1 MVSGVEPDFVGLRD
15 RLLRLLA
22 GGPRESVGPDVL
34 GFDVDQPSQADSQ
47 GFVAYERAMIWLR
60 DEGFIRYGETVY
72 GTVDDPWFYDV
83 IPTAKG
89 EAAVRAPAQP
99 ATDVIKPTD
108 MRFLAKAL
116 SFESGYV
123 MDFSDRTFGDF
134 FRDEVG
140 ADIDEERYSE
150 GGGSKGKR
158 LRSFLQKESPV
169 RVARALRAL
178 WTYRCD
184 LPDHRLPMAD
194 DEAIKRRYF
203 EIVERAE
210 RTLDSPR
217 TDAIELFAADITLD
231 ELVASI
237 QRDIDA
243 RKPQAALDRLHTYC
257 MKKFAHLL
265 RANGLEVHDNDT
277 LNGRVGRLFNP
288 LRKAGKVS
296 PMSAKIMKGSVEAF
310 EAFNKV
316 RNDASFAH
324 DNEILSPAEA
334 HFIFDGVV
342 NLLRFVKALETEHFG
357 T

>member
-1 MVSGVEPDFVGLRD
+1 VVSGADTDFADLRD

-22 GGPRESVGPDVL
+22 SGPRESVGPDVVGL
-34 GFDVDQPSQADSQ
+34 NIDCPSQADSQ
-47 GFVAYERAMIWLR
+47 GYIVFERAMIWLR
-60 DEGFIRYGETVY
+60 DEGLIRYGETVH
-72 GTVDDPWFYDV
+72 GTVDDPCFYDV
-83 IPTAKG
+83 VPTAKG

-99 ATDVIKPTD
+99 AADVIKPTD

-116 SFESGYV
+116 SFETGYV

-140 ADIDEERYSE
+140 VDIDEERYSE

-158 LRSFLQKESPV
+158 LRFFLQKESPA
-169 RVARALRAL
+169 RVGRALRAL

-184 LPDHRLPMAD
+184 LPDHRLPTAD
-194 DEAIKRRYF
+194 DESIKRRYF
-203 EIVERAE
+203 EIVERVE
-210 RTLDSPR
+210 RSVDRPR
-217 TDAIELFAADITLD
+217 TDAIERFAADVTLD

-265 RANGLEVHDNDT
+265 RANCLEVHDNDT

-296 PMSAKIMKGSVEAF
+296 PMSDKIMKGSVEAF

-342 NLLRFVKALETEHFG
+342 NLLRFVRALEAEHFG
-357 T
+357 A

>member
-1 MVSGVEPDFVGLRD
+1 MASVADTEFANLRD
-15 RLLRLLA
+15 RLLKLLA
-22 GGPRESVGPDVL
+22 QGPRESVGPDIL
-34 GFDVDQPSQADSQ
+34 GLDVDQPSQADSQ
-47 GFVAYERAMIWLR
+47 GYVAFERAMMWLR
-60 DEGFIRYGETVY
+60 DEGLIRYSETVH

-83 IPTAKG
+83 VPTARG
-89 EAAVRAPAQP
+89 EAAAREPAKP
-99 ATDVIKPTD
+99 ARDVIKPTD
-108 MRFLAKAL
+108 MRFLAQAL
-116 SFESGYV
+116 SFETGYV
-123 MDFSDRTFGDF
+123 LDFSDRTFGDF

-140 ADIDEERYSE
+140 ADIDEERYSA

-158 LRSFLQKESPV
+158 LRYFLQKESPA

-178 WTYRCD
+178 WSYRCD
-184 LPDHRLPMAD
+184 LPDHRLPTAD

-203 EIVERAE
+203 EVVERVE
-210 RTLDSPR
+210 RSIDQPR
-217 TDAIELFAADITLD
+217 TDAIERFAPDETLD

-243 RKPQAALDRLHTYC
+243 GKPQAALDRLHTYC

-288 LRKAGKVS
+288 LRRGGKVS
-296 PMSAKIMKGSVEAF
+296 PMSDKIMKGSVEAF

-334 HFIFDGVV
+334 HFVFDGVV

-357 T
+357 A

>member
-1 MVSGVEPDFVGLRD
+1 VPTGVETDFAGLRD

-22 GGPRESVGPDVL
+22 AGPRDSVGPDVL
-34 GFDVDQPSQADSQ
+34 GYNVDQPTQADSQ
-47 GFVAYERAMIWLR
+47 GFVAFEQAMIWLR
-60 DEGFIRYGETVY
+60 DEGFIRYSEYVH
-72 GTVDDPWFYDV
+72 GTVDDPWFYGV
-83 IPTAKG
+83 VPTAKG
-89 EAAVRAPAQP
+89 EGRVREPAHP
-99 ATDVIKPTD
+99 VADVIKPTD

-116 SFESGYV
+116 SFETGYV
-123 MDFSDRTFGDF
+123 LDFSDRTFGDF

-140 ADIDEERYSE
+140 VDIDEERYSE

-158 LRSFLQKESPV
+158 LRFFLQKESPA

-178 WTYRCD
+178 WTYRVD
-184 LPDHRLPMAD
+184 LPDHMLPTAD
-194 DEAIKRRYF
+194 DDAIKRRYF
-203 EIVERAE
+203 EIVERIE
-210 RTLDSPR
+210 RSVDLPR
-217 TDAIELFAADITLD
+217 TDAIELFAADVTLD

-265 RANGLEVHDNDT
+265 RANDLDVNDNDT

-296 PMSAKIMKGSVEAF
+296 AMSDKIMKGSVDAF

-342 NLLRFVKALETEHFG
+342 NMLRFVRALEKEHFG
-357 T
+357 A

>member
-1 MVSGVEPDFVGLRD
+1 MAPVADTAFASLRD

-22 GGPRESVGPDVL
+22 SGPRESVGPDIL
-34 GFDVDQPSQADSQ
+34 GFDIDQPTQADSQ
-47 GFVAYERAMIWLR
+47 GYVAFERAMIWLR
-60 DEGFIRYGETVY
+60 DEGLIRYSDAVH

-83 IPTAKG
+83 VLTASG
-89 EAAVRAPAQP
+89 EAVARGPAKP
-99 ATDVIKPTD
+99 AADVIKPTD
-108 MRFLAKAL
+108 MRFLAQAL
-116 SFESGYV
+116 SFETGYV

-140 ADIDEERYSE
+140 VDIDEEHYAQ

-158 LRSFLQKESPV
+158 LRYFLQKESPA

-184 LPDHRLPMAD
+184 LPDHRLPTAD

-203 EIVERAE
+203 EVVERVE
-210 RTLDSPR
+210 RTIDRPR
-217 TDAIELFAADITLD
+217 TDAIERFAPDETLD

-237 QRDIDA
+237 HRDIDA
-243 RKPQAALDRLHTYC
+243 GKPQAALDRLHTYC

-288 LRKAGKVS
+288 LRREGKVS
-296 PMSAKIMKGSVEAF
+296 LMSDKIMKGSVEAF

-324 DNEILSPAEA
+324 DNKILSPAEA

-357 T
+357 S